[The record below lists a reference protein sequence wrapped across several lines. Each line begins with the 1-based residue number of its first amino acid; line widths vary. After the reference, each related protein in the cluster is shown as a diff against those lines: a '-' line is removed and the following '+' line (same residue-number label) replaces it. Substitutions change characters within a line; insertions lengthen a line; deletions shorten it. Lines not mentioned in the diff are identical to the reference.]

1 MHIYFKYE
9 IQINLQELTLTC
21 QDLIS
26 GFCVA
31 PGMTQ
36 LTREAVQAMP
46 VLAMSL
52 TGKTEVWMQNLAGK
66 KTFQVYL

>member
-9 IQINLQELTLTC
+9 IQINLEELTLTC

-31 PGMTQ
+31 PDMTQ
-36 LTREAVQAMP
+36 LTHEA
-46 VLAMSL
+46 L
-52 TGKTEVWMQNLAGK
+52 
-66 KTFQVYL
+66 

>member
-1 MHIYFKYE
+1 MYLYFIFE
-9 IQINLQELTLTC
+9 INVNLKELTLTC

-36 LTREAVQAMP
+36 LTHEAV
-46 VLAMSL
+46 
-52 TGKTEVWMQNLAGK
+52 
-66 KTFQVYL
+66 